1 MAPVLVPDDGAGV
14 GLAVVVVL
22 AFTLVAEAVGRL
34 VSVTKPP
41 HLERRSYQ

>member
-22 AFTLVAEAVGRL
+22 AFTLVAAAVGTL
-34 VSVTKPP
+34 VSVAQLHHFGRHP
-41 HLERRSYQ
+41 YQ